1 MFRSMLAFV
10 LLFVFSGV
18 ACGQYPFGLHSSRT
32 NEGPL
37 TNLGRY
43 HGIGYGPGYHNSY
56 SRPSAMRWFPRET
69 GPKSYPK
76 SSMELSRVPSSPSAG
91 RLHQSPS
98 TVNAPRWDPLR

>member
-10 LLFVFSGV
+10 LLFVCSGV
-18 ACGQYPFGLHSSRT
+18 AWGQYPFGLHSSRT

-56 SRPSAMRWFPRET
+56 SRPSAMRWFHRET
-69 GPKSYPK
+69 EPKSYV
-76 SSMELSRVPSSPSAG
+76 ELSRAPSSLPAG

-98 TVNAPRWDPLR
+98 TVHAPRWNPLR

>member
-1 MFRSMLAFV
+1 MLAFALV
-10 LLFVFSGV
+10 VAFSGV
-18 ACGQYPFGLHSSRT
+18 GWGQYPFGLHSSRT

-56 SRPSAMRWFPRET
+56 SRPSATRWFHREAA
-69 GPKSYPK
+69 PKPYA
-76 SSMELSRVPSSPSAG
+76 ELSRVPSYPTAS

-98 TVNAPRWDPLR
+98 TIDVPRRNTLR